1 MLTILQ
7 RKVDWHVLPQLIFI
21 YLLSYADRSN
31 VANAKLYGAAT
42 DMKMSSTQWNIG
54 LSVFCGWLGHSST
67 APTDTSES
75 VITYALAGPPSNMA
89 LKRFGPKRVLPIIL
103 LCVSFVL
110 IGSGCASTFGQWI
123 ALRMREC
130 PHKPGCG

>member
-54 LSVFCGWLGHSST
+54 LSVFCGSFGLSSI
-67 APTDTSES
+67 APTNAE
-75 VITYALAGPPSNMA
+75 
-89 LKRFGPKRVLPIIL
+89 
-103 LCVSFVL
+103 
-110 IGSGCASTFGQWI
+110 
-123 ALRMREC
+123 
-130 PHKPGCG
+130 

>member
-1 MLTILQ
+1 MPFATPTTSSMLTILQ

-54 LSVFCGWLGHSST
+54 LSVFCG
-67 APTDTSES
+67 
-75 VITYALAGPPSNMA
+75 
-89 LKRFGPKRVLPIIL
+89 
-103 LCVSFVL
+103 
-110 IGSGCASTFGQWI
+110 
-123 ALRMREC
+123 
-130 PHKPGCG
+130 